1 MILFKTNRRRAA
13 IYIDGNNTYFKLKD
27 LNLRNLTN
35 FNYRK
40 LADWL
45 AGNREVIS
53 YRYYIGKIHTADDNL
68 KGQELRKNQQRL
80 FAHLQS
86 QGQGF
91 IIKEGRLM
99 ENGGRYHEKGV
110 DVKLAVDLV
119 VGAFDDLYDDA
130 IIISSDTDLIP
141 AIKKVKHLKKK
152 VEYIGF
158 SHKPSLGIQKNVS
171 RSRLLT
177 LEELKNFEISD

>member
-1 MILFKTNRRRAA
+1 MIFFNNKKRRVA

-27 LNLRNLTN
+27 LNLKNLTN

-45 AGNREVIS
+45 SGSREIIS

-80 FAHLQS
+80 FARLQS
-86 QGQGF
+86 KEQGF
-91 IIKEGRLM
+91 VIKEGRLM
-99 ENGGRYHEKGV
+99 ENGGKYHEKGV

-119 VGAFDDLYDDA
+119 VGAFDNLYDDA

-141 AIKKVKHLKKK
+141 AIKKIKHLNKE
-152 VEYIGF
+152 VEYVGF
-158 SHKPSLGIQKNVS
+158 SHNPSLGIQKYVN
-171 RSRLLT
+171 RSKLLT
-177 LEELKNFEISD
+177 SEELKNFELSE